1 MKNKIIALMTGT
13 MMLFGT
19 CAYARDISVT
29 INGEPLVTDVAPTI
43 VNDRTMLPMRAIF
56 EALGAEVEWV
66 GEDSLIFATKGTSLI
81 TMKIGMP
88 KMNVQKI
95 DAEAPII
102 VDLDTAPY
110 IQDDRTM
117 VPVRAIAE
125 AFEAEVDWIDE
136 TSTVVI
142 TTAEEE

>member
-125 AFEAEVDWIDE
+125 ALEAEVDWVDE

-142 TTAEEE
+142 TTAVEE

>member
-125 AFEAEVDWIDE
+125 AFEAEVDWVDE

-142 TTAEEE
+142 TTAEAE

>member
-81 TMKIGMP
+81 TMKIGTP
-88 KMNVQKI
+88 KLNVQKI
-95 DAEAPII
+95 DAEEPII
-102 VDLDTAPY
+102 VDLETAPY

-125 AFEAEVDWIDE
+125 ALDAEVDWIDE

-142 TTAEEE
+142 TTAVEE

>member
-29 INGEPLVTDVAPTI
+29 INGEPLVTDVAPEI

-56 EALGAEVEWV
+56 EALGADVEWV
-66 GEDSLIFATKGTSLI
+66 GEDSLIFATKGPNLI

-110 IQDDRTM
+110 IHNDRTM

-125 AFEAEVDWIDE
+125 ALEAEVDWVDE

-142 TTAEEE
+142 TTAVEE

>member
-66 GEDSLIFATKGTSLI
+66 GEDSLIFATKGTSII

>member
-125 AFEAEVDWIDE
+125 AFEAEVDWVDE